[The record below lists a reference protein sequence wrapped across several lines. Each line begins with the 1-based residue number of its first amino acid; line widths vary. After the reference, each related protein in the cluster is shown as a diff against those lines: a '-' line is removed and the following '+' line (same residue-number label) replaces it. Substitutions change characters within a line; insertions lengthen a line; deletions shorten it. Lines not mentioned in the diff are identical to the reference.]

1 MQFTWD
7 QKKAT
12 SNRRKHEITFEE
24 ATNVFSDPHASIFDD
39 PGYSVLEH
47 REIIVGISQNRLLL
61 VSFTER
67 QGIIRIISARR
78 RREKENIMKKRKR
91 KTTSDDLRDEY
102 AFDYSIAK

>member
-12 SNRRKHEITFEE
+12 SNRRKHEIRFEE
-24 ATNVFSDPHASIFDD
+24 ATNVFSDRHASIFDD
-39 PGYSVLEH
+39 PAHSVLEH
-47 REIIVGISQNRLLL
+47 RVIVGMSQNRLLL

-78 RREKENIMKKRKR
+78 ATARERKHHEEKK
-91 KTTSDDLRDEY
+91 T
-102 AFDYSIAK
+102 

>member
-39 PGYSVLEH
+39 PGHSVLEH
-47 REIIVGISQNRLLL
+47 REIVVGMSQNRLLL

-78 RREKENIMKKRKR
+78 ATARERKHHEEKK
-91 KTTSDDLRDEY
+91 T
-102 AFDYSIAK
+102 

>member
-7 QKKAT
+7 KKKAA
-12 SNRRKHEITFEE
+12 SNRRKHGITFNE

-39 PGYSVLEH
+39 PHHSVLER
-47 REIIVGISQNRLLL
+47 REIIVGMSQNRLLL

-78 RREKENIMKKRKR
+78 TTARERKHHEES
-91 KTTSDDLRDEY
+91 KT
-102 AFDYSIAK
+102 

>member
-12 SNRRKHEITFEE
+12 SNRRKHEVRFEE
-24 ATNVFSDPHASIFDD
+24 ATEVFSDRHASIFED
-39 PGYSVLEH
+39 PDHSVLEH
-47 REIIVGISQNRLLL
+47 REIIVGMSQNRILL

-78 RREKENIMKKRKR
+78 ATARERKHHEEKK
-91 KTTSDDLRDEY
+91 T
-102 AFDYSIAK
+102 